1 MANVLAQLPQFGF
14 NHSHPPNHPPFPVAP
29 TPAIM
34 ATWGHVVHPPSVNH
48 QLPAT
53 RVQKR
58 RLEQEDEDVEPRQDV
73 VMERTP
79 TPERPKRAP
88 PKRARRADPSSTDGS
103 QNNQV
108 PKDGGSSENE
118 VDIGVLLGT
127 LHLELVS
134 ALISDQTICVASL
147 PPQSLL
153 PILAA
158 LIDSQPSLKPTVL
171 SLIPRPTVESAVQA
185 LAQSAKKLKEA
196 YPYSNTSSSSA
207 TPSSSFGFATSLN
220 PRSSTFGAMPSSAGF
235 GRASQF
241 GTTSSTSHGSSGMR
255 DEYILSRL
263 RPHISEYVSACFSYL
278 PYFSYV
284 PSSNPHHQ
292 QSQAKSHPS
301 ETFIILSAVTSQ
313 ILSQPPLTQGS
324 LIPAILPRLQQEWN
338 AWVDRLDEVV
348 NRQAGMFG
356 GETVKSWERTLDE
369 LAEAK
374 GNGLEI
380 FRRIRDTWVAKVGWL
395 VGRQLEHRLFG

>member
-1 MANVLAQLPQFGF
+1 MA
-14 NHSHPPNHPPFPVAP
+14 S
-29 TPAIM
+29 
-34 ATWGHVVHPPSVNH
+34 WGHVVHPPSVNH

-58 RLEQEDEDVEPRQDV
+58 RLEQEDEDAEPRLDI

-88 PKRARRADPSSTDGS
+88 PKRARRADPSGSDGS
-103 QNNQV
+103 QSTQV
-108 PKDGGSSENE
+108 VKGGGSSENE
-118 VDIGVLLGT
+118 VDIGVLLAT
-127 LHLELVS
+127 
-134 ALISDQTICVASL
+134 L

-153 PILAA
+153 PILTA
-158 LIDSQPSLKPTVL
+158 LIESQPSLKPTVL
-171 SLIPRPTVESAVQA
+171 SLIPRPSVESAVQA
-185 LAQSAKKLKEA
+185 LAQSAKKLRDA
-196 YPYSNTSSSSA
+196 YPYSNTSSFSA
-207 TPSSSFGFATSLN
+207 TPSASFGFGTLLN

-241 GTTSSTSHGSSGMR
+241 GTTSSSTSHGSNGMR
-255 DEYILSRL
+255 DEYIVSRL
-263 RPHISEYVSACFSYL
+263 RPHISDYVSACFSYL

-301 ETFIILSAVTSQ
+301 ETFVILSAVTSQ
-313 ILSQPPLTQGS
+313 ILSQPPLTQDS
-324 LIPAILPRLQQEWN
+324 LIPFILPRLQQEWN
-338 AWVDRLDEVV
+338 AWVERLDEVV

-356 GETVKSWERTLDE
+356 GETVNSWERTLDE

-380 FRRIRDTWVAKVGWL
+380 FRQIRDTWVAKVGWL
-395 VGRQLEHRLFG
+395 VGRKLEHRIFS

>member
-1 MANVLAQLPQFGF
+1 
-14 NHSHPPNHPPFPVAP
+14 
-29 TPAIM
+29 
-34 ATWGHVVHPPSVNH
+34 
-48 QLPAT
+48 
-53 RVQKR
+53 
-58 RLEQEDEDVEPRQDV
+58 
-73 VMERTP
+73 MERTP
-79 TPERPKRAP
+79 TPERPRRAP
-88 PKRARRADPSSTDGS
+88 PKRARRADPSSSDGS
-103 QNNQV
+103 QNNQA

-118 VDIGVLLGT
+118 VDIGVLL
-127 LHLELVS
+127 
-134 ALISDQTICVASL
+134 ASL

-153 PILAA
+153 PILTA

-196 YPYSNTSSSSA
+196 YPYSNTSSFSA
-207 TPSSSFGFATSLN
+207 TPSSSFGFGTSLN

-235 GRASQF
+235 SRASQF
-241 GTTSSTSHGSSGMR
+241 GTTSSSTSHGGTGMR